1 MTTPASEASSALDSR
16 LLASVSRSFHLSL
29 RFLPKPVRHPL
40 GLAYLLARTSDTL
53 ADEASL
59 PLGIRLETLQAF
71 RAAIEQGIPL
81 DLLKRFP
88 ELKVRRPS
96 EQNLLQHSDSLIEN
110 LLRLP
115 NNLQSEIQRVIAT
128 ITEGQSRD
136 LTRFGYAS
144 STNPAALAN
153 ASDLQAYTYSVAG
166 CVGEFWTR
174 ICLIQLPNFS
184 RAPLEQLLEHGRLFG
199 QGLQLVNILRDLPE
213 DLDSG
218 RCYLPADELA
228 QYDLS
233 PASLRQSGSAAKP
246 VIQHWLTLATRWLE
260 HGRDYERLIRG
271 FQMKFSVSLPRRLGQ
286 RTLDAL
292 KTHPPLETAFRV
304 KVSKAEVLR
313 SSMLSLIGAFRPSDS
328 A

>member
-1 MTTPASEASSALDSR
+1 MTTTASEASSALDPS
-16 LLASVSRSFHLSL
+16 LLASVSRSFYLSL
-29 RFLPKPVRHPL
+29 RFLPKPVRHPI

-59 PLGIRLETLQAF
+59 PLGLRLETLQGF
-71 RAAIEQGIPL
+71 RASVEQGIPL
-81 DLLKRFP
+81 DLLERFP
-88 ELKVRRPS
+88 ELQVRRPS
-96 EQNLLQHSDSLIEN
+96 EQNLLQHSGALIEN

-115 NNLQSEIQRVIAT
+115 SDLRSEIQRVIAT

-136 LTRFGYAS
+136 LIRFGYAS
-144 STNPAALAN
+144 STNPTALEN
-153 ASDLQAYTYSVAG
+153 ASDLRAYTYSVAG

-174 ICLIQLPNFS
+174 ICLLQLPNFS
-184 RAPLEQLLEHGRLFG
+184 HAPVERLLEHGRLFG

-228 QYDLS
+228 QCGLS

-246 VIQHWLTLATRWLE
+246 MIKRWLALAAHWLE

-271 FQMKFSVSLPRRLGQ
+271 FRIKFSVSLPRRLGQ

-292 KTHPPLETAFRV
+292 ETHPPLETAFRV
-304 KVSKAEVLR
+304 KVAKAEVLR
-313 SSMLSLIGAFRPSDS
+313 SSILSLISAFRPSDS
-328 A
+328 P